1 MNELELVEQRCI
13 YLCVS
18 TASLCGV
25 RVERQ
30 KDD

>member
-1 MNELELVEQRCI
+1 MNELELVKQRRIC
-13 YLCVS
+13 LCVS
-18 TASLCGV
+18 TASLCEV